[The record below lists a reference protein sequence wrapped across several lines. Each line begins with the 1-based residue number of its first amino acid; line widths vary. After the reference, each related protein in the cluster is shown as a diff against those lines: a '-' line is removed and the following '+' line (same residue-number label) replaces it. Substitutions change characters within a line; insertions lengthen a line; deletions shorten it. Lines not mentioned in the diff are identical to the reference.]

1 MKQVVLN
8 KALDFILP
16 RFCTACQ
23 SKLSQNE
30 KVLCRSCI
38 ENIEFV
44 SSERIENEFIRKFF
58 SDNVITDFVSSF
70 LFIEGSVVQK
80 LIHSLKYDQ
89 NFQAGNLISKL
100 IYDRLSSRLKEWK
113 ADMIIP
119 VPLHSLRRAERGYN
133 QAKEISKGISR
144 LAGIPCNSKI
154 LRREKYTRTQTKF
167 TLSQRKKNISGA
179 FSRHDY
185 FLSMNFVFFNIV
197 FTASISAILASAIF
211 LGEPMILHSV

>member
-1 MKQVVLN
+1 M
-8 KALDFILP
+8 
-16 RFCTACQ
+16 
-23 SKLSQNE
+23 
-30 KVLCRSCI
+30 LCRSCI

-89 NFQAGNLISKL
+89 NFQAGNLICKL

-179 FSRHDY
+179 FSIKRTNCIKGKRIIIVDDVITTGATITECASLLKKNKAAEL
-185 FLSMNFVFFNIV
+185 FALSAAVAN
-197 FTASISAILASAIF
+197 
-211 LGEPMILHSV
+211 